1 MSKNL
6 PIAVKRRPF
15 KIWVKNQRRLV
26 DFTFSYKYIPSR
38 LIPSNLLGF
47 NSSVSSSLRFR
58 RVVVKSSSYGYI
70 SANAIEAFR
79 KVIAPH
85 FRKKKSKIYKF
96 LIRCYPYMPLTK
108 KPAEVRMGGGKGSK
122 VRGFYSPVRPG
133 QILFE
138 VFVREPQITKKLFI
152 YAARKLP
159 VPVTVITILFLI
171 CWLLL
176 TIILRS
182 GFLIILEFLRFVQL
196 TFTKRERQKFVTY
209 LSAVFHA

>member
-6 PIAVKRRPF
+6 PITVKRRPF

-26 DFTFSYKYIPSR
+26 DFTLSHKFIPSR
-38 LIPSNLLGF
+38 LLPSTLLGF
-47 NSSVSSSLRFR
+47 NASASNSLRFR
-58 RVVVKSSSYGYI
+58 RVIVKSTSYGYI
-70 SANAIEAFR
+70 SASAIEAFR

-138 VFVREPQITKKLFI
+138 VFVREPQTTKKLFI

-159 VPVTVITILFLI
+159 VPVTIMTI
-171 CWLLL
+171 
-176 TIILRS
+176 
-182 GFLIILEFLRFVQL
+182 
-196 TFTKRERQKFVTY
+196 
-209 LSAVFHA
+209 